1 MAELRCWQSV
11 PGRQSRS
18 RSATEIRSG
27 DRAHALVDW
36 QQCAGRKAS
45 ESSNSIFFGI
55 RSLEGLGKPSPEQK
69 VWLGCKHNDG
79 NTLM

>member
-1 MAELRCWQSV
+1 VAELRCWQSV
-11 PGRQSRS
+11 LGRQSRS
-18 RSATEIRSG
+18 GSATEIRRG

-36 QQCAGRKAS
+36 QHRVGMKAS
-45 ESSNSIFFGI
+45 ESSSSIFFGI
-55 RSLEGLGKPSPEQK
+55 RSLEGLGEPSPEQK